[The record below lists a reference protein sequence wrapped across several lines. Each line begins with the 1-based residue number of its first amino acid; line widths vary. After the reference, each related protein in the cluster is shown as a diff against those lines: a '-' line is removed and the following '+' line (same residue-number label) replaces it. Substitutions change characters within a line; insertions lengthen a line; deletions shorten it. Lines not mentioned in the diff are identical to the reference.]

1 MGTYAAGRIQSQ
13 QFPARIAIP
22 RLQLTYDI
30 RPVELFLFAII
41 PVLNSASGT
50 QGRMRQTRQD
60 GRLRLAGL
68 SHRFRDRVKWAHW
81 TRVTRLVTGT
91 AAQRHRG
98 SRVPDSQ
105 ASAFDGGLVASS
117 HILR

>member
-1 MGTYAAGRIQSQ
+1 MPRDGYRLHCDSSVTTYC
-13 QFPARIAIP
+13 
-22 RLQLTYDI
+22 TYDI

-81 TRVTRLVTGT
+81 TRVTRLVHRQSGI
-91 AAQRHRG
+91 AA
-98 SRVPDSQ
+98 PESQ
-105 ASAFDGGLVASS
+105 TPSAFDGGLVASP